1 MITEF
6 ERKKQ
11 GRSASCLCLHA
22 ILFHRALKRLSLNL
36 RRLKVAK
43 EQKELRDA
51 RQTVATL
58 LTLSFFKNKV
68 GETVKILQGMQ
79 QVLAFKSLLQKA
91 RREYL
96 GTKKWREASEF
107 ILNFFKRR
115 EQELLAEPSTD
126 PILQQ

>member
-1 MITEF
+1 VPSRDSLSQCIETTQLKLKAAKGSK
-6 ERKKQ
+6 RTK
-11 GRSASCLCLHA
+11 
-22 ILFHRALKRLSLNL
+22 RAKGCQATHG
-36 RRLKVAK
+36 KV
-43 EQKELRDA
+43 
-51 RQTVATL
+51 

-68 GETVKILQGMQ
+68 GERVQILQRMQ

-107 ILNFFKRR
+107 ILNFFKHR

-126 PILQQ
+126 PILQQQVE